1 MTFSNNPINPNVQ
14 SVFLLSNDFC
24 FFCFPAFFFLVAQ
37 DKTKADERNMRA
49 DTQVSALF
57 NNKTY
62 GSTSGTAA
70 TGVVREDVT
79 RVQTGLR
86 A

>member
-1 MTFSNNPINPNVQ
+1 MTF
-14 SVFLLSNDFC
+14 
-24 FFCFPAFFFLVAQ
+24 AFFVLLPFFFWLH
-37 DKTKADERNMRA
+37 KTRPKQTRWNMRA